1 MFGHFDMEAL
11 ETAIRL
17 SMHHVGGV
25 MLEKLINSDGGG
37 YRGVSIVCSCK
48 GKAEFVEYRD
58 KRVTTMLSP
67 VNVKRAYY
75 HCSGCGRGQLPKD
88 NDLDIVR
95 TSFSP
100 GVRRMMGRVGSKESF
115 DEGRKDLEVLAGISV
130 VTKEVER
137 VSECIGGQIEV
148 YGLKEREFVFSG
160 KVVPIRST
168 PKMYVAIDGTGVPV
182 VKSETAG
189 RKGKALDGEART
201 REVKLGCVFT
211 QTMVDKKGYPI
222 RDEDSTTYVGAIE
235 NAEEFGRRIYAEAAR
250 RGVERAGKVVVL
262 GDGAIWI
269 WNLTEEHFY
278 GAIQIVD
285 LYHAR
290 EHLWSTGKLLYGF
303 DTTKTKGWVRD
314 RCFELDD
321 GDIEALLKA
330 MEQLRPE
337 TEDAQDKVLK
347 EIGYFERNAERMR
360 YKSFKNQGLFVGSGV
375 VEAGCKTVIG
385 ARLKQSGMRWTVRGA
400 NAIISLRCCFLS
412 GRWEDFWENRTTG

>member
-1 MFGHFDMEAL
+1 
-11 ETAIRL
+11 
-17 SMHHVGGV
+17 
-25 MLEKLINSDGGG
+25 MLEKLINSDGGD
-37 YRGVSIVCSCK
+37 YRGVSILCSCK

-58 KRVTTMLSP
+58 KGVTTMLSP

-75 HCSGCGRGQLPKD
+75 HCSGCGWGQLPKD

-148 YGLKEREFVFSG
+148 YGLKERELVFSG
-160 KVVPIRST
+160 KVVPIKST

-189 RKGKALDGEART
+189 RKGKGLDGEART

-211 QTMVDKKGYPI
+211 QTKVDDKGHPV
-222 RDEDSTTYVGAIE
+222 RDGDSTTYVGAIE
-235 NAEEFGRRIYAEAAR
+235 NAEEFGPRIYAEAAR
-250 RGVERAGKVVVL
+250 RGVEWAGKVVVL

-269 WNLTEEHFY
+269 WNLAEEHFY

-290 EHLWSTGKLLYGF
+290 EHLWSIGKLLYGF
-303 DTTKTKGWVRD
+303 NTTKTKGWVRD

-337 TEDAQDKVLK
+337 AEDAQDKVLK
-347 EIGYFERNAERMR
+347 EIGYFEHNAERMR
-360 YKSFKNQGLFVGSGV
+360 YKSFKDQGLFVGSGV

-412 GRWEDFWENRTTG
+412 GRWEDFWENRATG